1 MRQPSTI
8 TTPATIA
15 AIVKDGQVSANRNM
29 GQKWEI
35 NLNKTIKRKYF
46 TYCRFFS
53 LFYKNIYSF

>member
-35 NLNKTIKRKYF
+35 NLNKTIKRK
-46 TYCRFFS
+46 
-53 LFYKNIYSF
+53 

>member
-8 TTPATIA
+8 TTPAT
-15 AIVKDGQVSANRNM
+15 IVKDGQVSANRNM

-46 TYCRFFS
+46 TYFRFVS
-53 LFYKNIYSF
+53 LFYKNIYSS